1 MRKSGIKKVLTAF
14 GKDVISQAKKN
25 LRTSKISTKGDLS
38 KGMKSKTKVSPDSV
52 NLEISIAEYWEF
64 VDYGVEGVGGMRK
77 YKKGVKLKKA
87 EAWVK
92 KRVTNNK
99 FKYRKKQPPASA
111 FSRYTS
117 KRGGQFAI
125 AKSVFHT
132 GLKTTSF
139 FSEPF
144 EREIKELEADI
155 LEATSKSIEDE
166 LVKSLNNNDNIT
178 VQ

>member
-25 LRTSKISTKGDLS
+25 LRTSKISTKGDLA

-64 VDYGVEGVGGMRK
+64 VDYGVEGVGGERK

-87 EAWVK
+87 EPWVK
-92 KRVTNNK
+92 KKVTNNK
-99 FKYRKKQPPASA
+99 FKYKKKQPPASA

-117 KRGGQFAI
+117 DRGGQFAI
-125 AKSVFHT
+125 AKSIFHT

-144 EREIKELEADI
+144 EREFVQLEADI
-155 LEATSKSIEDE
+155 LEATTKAVEE
-166 LVKSLNNNDNIT
+166 SLMRSFNNNDNIT